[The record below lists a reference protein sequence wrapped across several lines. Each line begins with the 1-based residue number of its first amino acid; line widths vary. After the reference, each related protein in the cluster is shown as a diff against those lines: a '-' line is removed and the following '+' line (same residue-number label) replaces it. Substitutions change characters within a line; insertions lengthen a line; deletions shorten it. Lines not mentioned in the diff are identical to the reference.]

1 MKLLFVLS
9 LMVMSLLAQKLD
21 EASYNRGEMIYLSK
35 GCSSCHGA
43 DAEGSTTYPRLA
55 NKTQKYLYK
64 RIQKFKSGKVATV
77 SEQMMAQF
85 VEKLSKKQI
94 NDLVYFLSHHKKP
107 KESEVADDLLG
118 GFGS

>member
-1 MKLLFVLS
+1 MKLLFFLG
-9 LMVMSLLAQKLD
+9 LIVMPLLAQKLD
-21 EASYNRGEMIYLSK
+21 EAAYNRGEMIYLSK

-55 NKTQKYLYK
+55 NKTEKYLHK
-64 RIQKFKSGKVATV
+64 RIQKFKSGKVTTV